1 MARPPVYTAIA
12 GAFAVTLLALIGVGI
27 GSYDG
32 MWDLVDS
39 RVQVEHTYDVLRAVD
54 AVSTRVASAESGVRG
69 YVITGDERYLTRHD
83 ADTAEAWRSLATL
96 ERLTTENL
104 RQRQRARALA
114 PLVRER
120 LGALD
125 AAMER
130 RRGLATAPDT
140 AAAERWSPAGDS
152 LRALLGIIA
161 AEEDVVRRQR
171 SSNQAR
177 SIVSTAVAMVLVLLL
192 STALAALATLA
203 VRRDIAAR
211 ARVAEELLRAKEAA
225 EAASRSKSDFLAT
238 MSHELRTPLN
248 SVIGFS
254 NVLLKNKTGNLSSQD
269 LSYLARIAA
278 NGTHLL
284 TLINDV
290 LDLSKVEAGHM
301 ELQRVPVSLA
311 SLVSETLAEFEAQGR
326 ERYVALRAVL
336 PPDAAPV
343 TTDPVRLR
351 QVLVNLVGNALKFT
365 RHGSVTVR
373 VEVDRTTR
381 VPVRLSVVD
390 TGDGIPDDRQQ
401 AIFNAFEQADSG
413 TARRYG
419 GTGLGLTIARSLCEL
434 LGYRLELTSSKVGI
448 GSVFSVVLA
457 SGDDAVEAV
466 DARPRD
472 AGTLPAGY
480 VLRPREPGATTTL
493 TTLRA

>member
-1 MARPPVYTAIA
+1 MPRPPVYTAIA
-12 GAFAVTLLALIGVGI
+12 GAFAVTLLALIGVGVA
-27 GSYDG
+27 SYDG
-32 MWDLVDS
+32 MWELVDS
-39 RVQVEHTYDVLRAVD
+39 RAKVEHTYDVLRAVD
-54 AVSTRVASAESGVRG
+54 AVTARVASAESAARG
-69 YVITGDERYLTRHD
+69 YLLTGDERHLTRYG
-83 ADTAEAWRSLATL
+83 ADTAEAWRSLAAL
-96 ERLTTENL
+96 QRLTSDNP
-104 RQRQRARALA
+104 RKQQRALA
-114 PLVRER
+114 LEPLVRER
-120 LGALD
+120 LDALAR
-125 AAMER
+125 AAEGR
-130 RRGLATAPDT
+130 RQAPAAPPDT
-140 AAAERWSPAGDS
+140 AAVERWSPAGDS
-152 LRALLGIIA
+152 LRALLAGIA
-161 AEEDVVRRQR
+161 ADEQVILRQR

-192 STALAALATLA
+192 STALAALATIA

-254 NVLLKNKTGNLSSQD
+254 NVLLKNKAGNLSAQD

-290 LDLSKVEAGHM
+290 LDLSKVEAGRM
-301 ELQRVPVSLA
+301 ELQRIPVSLA
-311 SLVSETLAEFEAQGR
+311 PLVTETLAEFEAQGR
-326 ERYVALRAVL
+326 ERSVALRSVL
-336 PPDAAPV
+336 PADAAPV

-381 VPVRLSVVD
+381 APVRLSVVD
-390 TGDGIPDDRQQ
+390 TGDGIPDERQQ

-448 GSVFSVVLA
+448 GSVFSVVLTPG
-457 SGDDAVEAV
+457 GDAAEVRPHDAA
-466 DARPRD
+466 P
-472 AGTLPAGY
+472 TGY
-480 VLRPREPGATTTL
+480 VLPRREPGATTIG
-493 TTLRA
+493 A

>member
-1 MARPPVYTAIA
+1 MPRPPVYTAIA
-12 GAFAVTLLALIGVGI
+12 GAFAVTLLALVGVGVA
-27 GSYDG
+27 SYDG

-39 RVQVEHTYDVLRAVD
+39 RAKVEHTYDVLRAVD
-54 AVSTRVASAESGVRG
+54 AVTARVASAESAARG
-69 YVITGDERYLTRHD
+69 YLLTGDERYLKLYG
-83 ADTAEAWRSLATL
+83 ADTAEAWRSIAALQ
-96 ERLTTENL
+96 RLTPDNP
-104 RQRQRARALA
+104 RQQRRAQALA

-120 LGALD
+120 LGALAL
-125 AAMER
+125 AAEGR
-130 RRGLATAPDT
+130 RLVPAAPLDT
-140 AAAERWSPAGDS
+140 AVMERWSPAGDS
-152 LRALLGIIA
+152 LRALLAVIA
-161 AEEDVVRRQR
+161 GDEQVILRQR

-238 MSHELRTPLN
+238 VSHELRTPLN

-254 NVLLKNKTGNLSSQD
+254 NVLLKNKAGNLSAQD

-290 LDLSKVEAGHM
+290 LDLSKVEAGRLD
-301 ELQRVPVSLA
+301 LQRVPVSLA
-311 SLVSETLAEFEAQGR
+311 SLVTETLAEFEAQGR
-326 ERYVALRAVL
+326 ERSVALRSVIPA
-336 PPDAAPV
+336 DAAPI

-351 QVLVNLVGNALKFT
+351 QVLVNLVGNSLKFT

-373 VEVDRTTR
+373 AEVDRTTR

-390 TGDGIPDDRQQ
+390 TGDGIPDERQQ

-448 GSVFSVVLA
+448 GSVFSVALA
-457 SGDDAVEAV
+457 PDGDAADAPPHN
-466 DARPRD
+466 DA
-472 AGTLPAGY
+472 AQAGY
-480 VLRPREPGATTTL
+480 GLPRREPGATTIG
-493 TTLRA
+493 A